1 MKPARL
7 IVVGTLAANP
17 YAGMAWMTM
26 QITAGLRRLGHDV
39 YYFETS
45 SDWPYDPDRNSKVC
59 DSEFAVPYLSRVA
72 GGFGLDGRWAYRR
85 SYLDRAWLGM
95 DANRAESLLAEADA
109 VFNVTGATQ
118 FAEDGLKVGR
128 LVYLG
133 TDPVWHEV
141 TLAEGAGITASIV
154 AEHDDVVTYGENIG
168 TPASPIP
175 PLPKLRAHMRQPVLM
190 DMWDG
195 RPPTRSE
202 FTTIGNW
209 EQEGRDVVFKGET
222 YFWSKH
228 REFQKFLDVPARS
241 GQVVE
246 LATNLAAPDS
256 FNYGDGAEV
265 RTQGMSV
272 ATQTQLH
279 DNGWALLESRH
290 FTRDPWQYRDY
301 VCGSRAEFTVAR
313 DLNVRLRSGWFS
325 ERSACYLAAG
335 RPVVTQNT
343 GFGTVL
349 PTGEGLFAFD
359 TTEEAVEAINE
370 INGDYPRHAKAA
382 KAIAEEYFRAETVLS
397 KMLGA
402 LNL

>member
-1 MKPARL
+1 MKPKRL
-7 IVVGTLAANP
+7 VVVGTMAANP
-17 YAGMAWMTM
+17 YSGMAWMTM
-26 QITAGLRRLGHDV
+26 QIVVGLKRLGHDV

-59 DSEFAVPYLSRVA
+59 DSDYAVPYLDRITKS
-72 GGFGLDGRWAYRR
+72 FGLDGRWAYRR

-95 DANRAESLLAEADA
+95 DAQSAEALLVEADA
-109 VFNVTGATQ
+109 VFNVTGATR
-118 FAEDGLKVGR
+118 FAEDYLKVGR

-141 TLAEGAGITASIV
+141 TLAAGGDVTASIV
-154 AEHDDVVTYGENIG
+154 DEHDDVVTYGENIG
-168 TPASPIP
+168 TPASPVP

-190 DMWDG
+190 DLWDCG
-195 RPPTRSE
+195 APERPE

-209 EQEGRDVVFKGET
+209 EQQGRDVVFNGET

-228 REFQKFLDVPARS
+228 LEFQKFLDVPLRS
-241 GQVVE
+241 GQTVE
-246 LATNLAAPDS
+246 LATNLADPES
-256 FNYGDGAEV
+256 FKYGEGAEV

-272 ATQTQLH
+272 PTQELLRK
-279 DNGWALLESRH
+279 NGWVLAETRD

-301 VCGSRAEFTVAR
+301 IRRSRAEFTVAR

-359 TTEEAVEAINE
+359 TTEEAVDAINA
-370 INGDYPRHAKAA
+370 INADYPRHSRAA
-382 KAIAEEYFRAETVLS
+382 KAIAEEYFKAETVLA
-397 KMLGA
+397 KMLKA
-402 LNL
+402 LDL